1 MAIRV
6 RRIGLLLLPMLLC
19 QVSLQAQVSPRW
31 SACRGDTLS
40 TYNCASYYSGT
51 FSTTSE
57 TKTADGTTTS
67 SVVATLA
74 AGRLTCRIKDS
85 ESGDDFEGAGMVA
98 VQHEGTGDAGE
109 YLIII
114 WCPETEGD
122 RPSRHEPANLQ
133 SYKQRAAD
141 YATLVGKDSFTE
153 ADEANGVTQTVTT
166 TWTFKRN

>member
-1 MAIRV
+1 MTIRV
-6 RRIGLLLLPMLLC
+6 RRIGLLLLPLLLS

-40 TYNCASYYSGT
+40 TWNCASYYSGT
-51 FSTTSE
+51 FSTTNE

-74 AGRLTCRIKDS
+74 GGRLTCRIKDS
-85 ESGDDFEGAGMVA
+85 ESGDFEAAGMVA

-109 YLIII
+109 YNILI
-114 WCPETEGD
+114 WCPEAEGD
-122 RPSRHEPANLQ
+122 RLSRHEQPNLQ
-133 SYKQRAAD
+133 SYKQRAAN
-141 YATLVGKDSFTE
+141 YATLEGKDSFTE
-153 ADEANGVTQTVTT
+153 NDEANGVTQTVTT